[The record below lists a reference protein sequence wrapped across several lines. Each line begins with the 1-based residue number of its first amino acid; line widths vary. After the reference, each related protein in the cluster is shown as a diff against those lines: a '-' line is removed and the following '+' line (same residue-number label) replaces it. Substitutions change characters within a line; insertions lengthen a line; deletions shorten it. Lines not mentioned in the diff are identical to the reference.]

1 SRGVRSVTAAVLTLA
16 SASVI
21 GLSGCSAISS
31 PQGSCS
37 PCEVS
42 VANSPRSQPPPKEA
56 VWFFHDSQGIVGQ
69 GDIWT
74 KPPAPRSAVFD
85 GKTGT
90 YTLKMAWYRAAAGT
104 LAISG
109 NLLDGPGHIRSV

>member
-1 SRGVRSVTAAVLTLA
+1 
-16 SASVI
+16 
-21 GLSGCSAISS
+21 
-31 PQGSCS
+31 
-37 PCEVS
+37 
-42 VANSPRSQPPPKEA
+42 
-56 VWFFHDSQGIVGQ
+56 VGQ

-109 NLLDGPGHIRSV
+109 NLLDGPGHLSAEIPASEQGRFGGLPMLLHFSKAGCWEVTGTLNSSPVTLRIDVH